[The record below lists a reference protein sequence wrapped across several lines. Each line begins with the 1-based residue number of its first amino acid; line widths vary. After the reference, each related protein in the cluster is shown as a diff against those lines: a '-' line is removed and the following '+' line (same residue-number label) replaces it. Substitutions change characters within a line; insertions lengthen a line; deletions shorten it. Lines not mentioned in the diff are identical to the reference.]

1 MNFLSHLDSS
11 QIFSTEDAYK
21 PFLFELISQDKMRE
35 LLQPAFKYILTVAA
49 QSYPRWLLLAYRH
62 DKLIYALI
70 MAIIDYHRLC
80 RWGGSFTETFYGLCR
95 SGVKDSSSTTT
106 SLSPSQ
112 IRKSLAALIL
122 VPLVKSKLDEIH
134 ERLAQRRTSERFVG
148 FVPESDSET
157 QSPST
162 NLFNSS
168 SNLEKLGKIAV
179 KVFKTGYP
187 YTNAAYSAII
197 LGFQI
202 AYMYGKTPYYSPWLY
217 LCGLKLKRLS
227 VSDYQEYDRKA
238 RQTRGQALDV
248 ISNSRGMQFVARVLQ
263 FVAGELVGVIQYAI
277 PMGILLFKFLEW
289 WYASDHHKSANMLP
303 IPPPPDPIPPHID
316 GTKLPKDAHIC
327 PLCSKP
333 RTNSAML
340 STGYAFCYPC
350 IFNYVSEYG
359 KCPITFIPLRIDNL
373 RKIYHT

>member
-157 QSPST
+157 QIPST

-179 KVFKTGYP
+179 KVFKAGYP

-227 VSDYQEYDRKA
+227 VSDYVSILYIFICIHHTYSIHVLFTCLARIRSQSKA
-238 RQTRGQALDV
+238 DKRTGFRC
-248 ISNSRGMQFVARVLQ
+248 N
-263 FVAGELVGVIQYAI
+263 IQLSWHAI
-277 PMGILLFKFLEW
+277 RCSCT
-289 WYASDHHKSANMLP
+289 A
-303 IPPPPDPIPPHID
+303 
-316 GTKLPKDAHIC
+316 IC
-327 PLCSKP
+327 S
-333 RTNSAML
+333 
-340 STGYAFCYPC
+340 G
-350 IFNYVSEYG
+350 
-359 KCPITFIPLRIDNL
+359 
-373 RKIYHT
+373 